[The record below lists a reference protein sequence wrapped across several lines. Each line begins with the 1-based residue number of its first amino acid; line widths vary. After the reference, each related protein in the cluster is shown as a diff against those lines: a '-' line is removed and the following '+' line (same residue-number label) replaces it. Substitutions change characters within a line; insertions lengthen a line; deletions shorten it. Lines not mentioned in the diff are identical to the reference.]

1 MFDVYHSD
9 NEDKW
14 RYTLGRAG
22 LPTLFVVGL
31 NPSTATAER
40 SDPTVSRVAKVAKAN
55 GYAGFAMLN
64 LYPIRATDYRTLPA
78 KVDKVAFDRNLDA
91 IEALVTEHAAP
102 TLWAAWGES
111 VLHHRFFMRS
121 RDELIR
127 RLQPHR
133 PKWVRFGEL
142 TATGHPRHPSRL
154 NYAWSFAPYDTA
166 E

>member
-1 MFDVYHSD
+1 MFDIYHWD
-9 NEDKW
+9 ADDQW
-14 RYTLGRAG
+14 CYTLGCAG

-40 SDPTVSRVAKVAKAN
+40 SDPTVTRVAKVAKAN

-64 LYPIRATDYRTLPA
+64 LYPIRATDYRTLSA
-78 KVDKVAFDRNLDA
+78 KVDKVAFDRDLDA

-111 VLHHRFFMRS
+111 VLHYSFFMRS

-127 RLQPHR
+127 RLQPHG
-133 PKWVRFGEL
+133 PKWVQFGEL

-154 NYAWSFAPYDTA
+154 NYAWTFAPYDIT